1 MKKRLNIMIAGMKLL
16 YEGDIYQKTK
26 YKYTVFLNESNYH
39 SRGIS
44 VGISYNFN
52 NFRDLF
58 RKNEAGN
65 DLIKRAKTD

>member
-1 MKKRLNIMIAGMKLL
+1 MVAGVNLL
-16 YEGDIYQKTK
+16 YEGDIYQRTK
-26 YKYTVFLNESNYH
+26 YKHTVFLNGCNYH

-44 VGISYNFN
+44 LRISYNFN

-58 RKNEAGN
+58 RKNEAD